1 MNKKS
6 LIIAGVFL
14 VQIPSILSSQTLP
27 QVKKDLGKASV
38 VVVGDTLIT
47 STGNIERKWVLNGQG
62 LRTVSLRDVST
73 NKEWCKPEQELKSDW
88 DLPGAIGNG
97 TKAEFVSLDVRKA
110 NDDQFINDYLEV
122 ITQFRYDSARL
133 ELQHVVWVFP
143 DAPGI
148 RRRGVI
154 QLGGLSFGPP
164 QQKHSYPFPQGSNQ
178 RRRHYETVLLRPLP
192 VRPLPGNHVC
202 FCCGGGLSA
211 QYAHS

>member
-73 NKEWCKPEQELKSDW
+73 NKEWIYRVQ
-88 DLPGAIGNG
+88 
-97 TKAEFVSLDVRKA
+97 
-110 NDDQFINDYLEV
+110 
-122 ITQFRYDSARL
+122 
-133 ELQHVVWVFP
+133 
-143 DAPGI
+143 
-148 RRRGVI
+148 
-154 QLGGLSFGPP
+154 
-164 QQKHSYPFPQGSNQ
+164 
-178 RRRHYETVLLRPLP
+178 
-192 VRPLPGNHVC
+192 
-202 FCCGGGLSA
+202 
-211 QYAHS
+211 